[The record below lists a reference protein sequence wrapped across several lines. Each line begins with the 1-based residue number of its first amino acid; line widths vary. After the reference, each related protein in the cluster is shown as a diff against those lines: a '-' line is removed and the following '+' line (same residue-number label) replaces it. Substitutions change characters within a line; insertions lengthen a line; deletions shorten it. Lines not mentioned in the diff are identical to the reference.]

1 MAPPRRFQVQPQTVE
16 RDLQATLRK
25 MKATGLKVTHDYET
39 GECEIRFDRSGRRYV
54 VRCRKWTHPTD
65 NFRAA
70 QRAISLVYQAIEEA
84 GVMRTEQQ
92 LEETF
97 GQFFAGWAATPDDSV
112 LALPSGGRDWWEVLG
127 ISKTP
132 TRAEVRN
139 AYLALARLHHPDV
152 GGDAETFTRVRA
164 AYDEALRAVGGS

>member
-1 MAPPRRFQVQPQTVE
+1 MPPRRYKVQTETVQ

-25 MKATGLKVTHDYET
+25 MRATGLKISQNFET
-39 GECEIRFDRSGRRYV
+39 AECEIRFDRSGTRFV
-54 VRCRKWTHPTD
+54 FRCAKYAHPTD

-70 QRAISLVYQAIEEA
+70 QRAISLIFQAMEES
-84 GVMRTEQQ
+84 GVTSNENRFA
-92 LEETF
+92 ETL

-139 AYLALARLHHPDV
+139 AYLALARVHHPDQ
-152 GGDAETFTRVRA
+152 GGDPEAFKRVRA
-164 AYDEALRAVGGS
+164 AYDEALRAVGG

>member
-1 MAPPRRFQVQPQTVE
+1 MASTRRFQVQPQTVQ
-16 RDLQATLRK
+16 RDLQSTLRK
-25 MKATGLKVTHDYET
+25 MKATGLKVTQSFDT
-39 GECEIRFDRSGRRYV
+39 GECEIQFDRSGKRYV
-54 VRCRKWTHPTD
+54 VRCAKWAHPTD

-84 GVMRTEQQ
+84 GVISTEKK

-127 ISKTP
+127 IEKTA
-132 TRAEVRN
+132 TKADIRN

-152 GGDAETFTRVRA
+152 GGDPQAFKRVRA
-164 AYDEALRAVGGS
+164 AYDEALRAVGG